1 MDGKEF
7 AGDLLIFVEGYMQ
20 KDFRCIEINSTDD
33 FFWSTGWAVGD
44 NSRGRYCSRQ
54 ATDKIRKF
62 REFDEAVRYIEA
74 RRRKRPK
81 ERFFLVYLLGNT
93 WTRVSSLDEIL
104 AIDAA
109 AAGEVRSEPS
119 ERSRQ
124 RSILLGL
131 GHSMAMANR
140 LVFYLEEVREEGEA
154 AANARLSRATLSRYA
169 RLLKEAGLLP

>member
-1 MDGKEF
+1 MAEKEF
-7 AGDLLIFVEGYMQ
+7 AGDLLIFVEGYEQ

-81 ERFFLVYLLGNT
+81 EKFFLVYLLDNT
-93 WTRVSSLDEIL
+93 WTRVSSMDEIL
-104 AIDAA
+104 ALDAA
-109 AAGEVRSEPS
+109 AVKVKPEPS

-124 RSILLGL
+124 RDILLGL

-154 AANARLSRATLSRYA
+154 VANARLSRATLFRYGK
-169 RLLKEAGLLP
+169 LLKEAGFLP